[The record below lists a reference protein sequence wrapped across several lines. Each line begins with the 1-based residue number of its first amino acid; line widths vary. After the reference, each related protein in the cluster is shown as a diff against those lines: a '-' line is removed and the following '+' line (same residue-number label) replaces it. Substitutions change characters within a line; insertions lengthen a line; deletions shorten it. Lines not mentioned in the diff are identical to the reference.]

1 MAGTAAKIGGEGKVL
16 EEGEGPVGRVDNLEP
31 PRDDPLSI
39 EIQKMVESKEG
50 GLSTGRTCQL
60 GALTPANKLS
70 KEVAMVFIVPRPC
83 HVSRNHG
90 QLVHV
95 ATPNRSFSII
105 SLKRS
110 IVGLTEWS
118 MYIYKIISR
127 LCLNPGRGVIS
138 FN

>member
-1 MAGTAAKIGGEGKVL
+1 MFE
-16 EEGEGPVGRVDNLEP
+16 RVDNLES
-31 PRDDPLSI
+31 PRDPLSI

-50 GLSTGRTCQL
+50 GRGLSTGRTCQL

-95 ATPNRSFSII
+95 ATPNRSYNFRPF
-105 SLKRS
+105 L
-110 IVGLTEWS
+110 
-118 MYIYKIISR
+118 
-127 LCLNPGRGVIS
+127 
-138 FN
+138 